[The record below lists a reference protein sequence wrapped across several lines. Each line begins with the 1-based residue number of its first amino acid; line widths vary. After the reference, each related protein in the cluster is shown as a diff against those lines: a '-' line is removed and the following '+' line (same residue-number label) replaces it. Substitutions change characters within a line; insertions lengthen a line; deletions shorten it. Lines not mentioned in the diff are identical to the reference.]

1 MVETRELEV
10 RFWMAE
16 DRPSN
21 RGTKN
26 TNAAKKNRADT
37 NI

>member
-1 MVETRELEV
+1 MVEARKPEV
-10 RFWMAE
+10 RLWMEE

-37 NI
+37 NM